1 METHALNRHGV
12 PPLRTRCSFPRH
24 PTVRGFLPKS
34 LTEQPAANRVGKPT
48 KPRHYEIFNMLTG
61 GILPAEWGPGTAP
74 WLMGKRFLL
83 QKAEPGAQLALKF
96 IKSLCLS
103 GHGDKEPGGGSCSP
117 ELSKAAWRDLST
129 PLAE

>member
-1 METHALNRHGV
+1 M
-12 PPLRTRCSFPRH
+12 
-24 PTVRGFLPKS
+24 
-34 LTEQPAANRVGKPT
+34 
-48 KPRHYEIFNMLTG
+48 
-61 GILPAEWGPGTAP
+61 PAEWGPGTGP

-83 QKAEPGAQLALKF
+83 QKAEPGARLALKF

-103 GHGDKEPGGGSCSP
+103 GHGEKEPGGGSCSP